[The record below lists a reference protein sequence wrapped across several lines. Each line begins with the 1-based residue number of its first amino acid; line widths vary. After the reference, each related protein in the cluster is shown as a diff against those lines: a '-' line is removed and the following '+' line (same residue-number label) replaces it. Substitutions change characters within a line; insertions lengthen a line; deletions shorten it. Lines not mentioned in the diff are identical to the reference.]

1 MDLQMK
7 RYIGIRTVNACPMT
21 RKDATPHLCY
31 NIDYTTETD
40 GYLLEH
46 ESGDQVWFPADTF
59 NV

>member
-1 MDLQMK
+1 MK